1 MGAGGVRGVFF
12 DRDGTLVDSLGVVV
26 DCYRRAIV
34 EFEGPDRSA
43 DQIFASF
50 SIGLARAML
59 SELIGR
65 PVGDMAVVRYE
76 SLLAD
81 RCDEIRPYQGIRDAV
96 ARLGRSLPFTVF
108 TAADTSA
115 ANIILGA
122 TGLSPFFAS
131 VVGADLVASTQPA
144 PDRLVEAARR
154 LGLDRAEVAYVG
166 DGPSDFA
173 TARSLRCAGD
183 RCGLGAS
190 ARSRERRR
198 SRGRRSRALG
208 HAAPRAGR
216 RFARAV
222 AVR

>member
-1 MGAGGVRGVFF
+1 M
-12 DRDGTLVDSLGVVV
+12 DGTLVDSLGVVV
-26 DCYRRAIV
+26 DRYRRAIV

-50 SIGLARAML
+50 SIGPARAML

-96 ARLGRSLPFTVF
+96 ARLGRSLRFAVF

-131 VVGADLVASTQPA
+131 VVGADLVASA
-144 PDRLVEAARR
+144 ACADRLVEAARR
-154 LGLDRAEVAYVG
+154 LGLDPAEVAYVG
-166 DGPSDFA
+166 HGPSDFA

-183 RCGLGAS
+183 GCGLGAS

-222 AVR
+222 A

>member
-115 ANIILGA
+115 ANIIIGA

-131 VVGADLVASTQPA
+131 VVGADLVASTQAAPIVWSRRPVGSGWTRPRSRTSVTAHRTSPRPA
-144 PDRLVEAARR
+144 PCGALAIAAAWGHQHDPARDADLVADAPGHLVTLL
-154 LGLDRAEVAYVG
+154 LG
-166 DGPSDFA
+166 
-173 TARSLRCAGD
+173 
-183 RCGLGAS
+183 
-190 ARSRERRR
+190 
-198 SRGRRSRALG
+198 
-208 HAAPRAGR
+208 
-216 RFARAV
+216 RAV
-222 AVR
+222 ASPAPSP